1 MNIALT
7 LTGVPTSVFCQMT
20 NANPPVAYALRD
32 GVVHLCLLGV
42 RAEEGGRALC
52 AQPLEDASMVPVDPD
67 DLGNLP
73 HFIICKACAECYTL
87 MGYGA
92 SYGRSGIR
100 QPEPLAGQLALF

>member
-1 MNIALT
+1 
-7 LTGVPTSVFCQMT
+7 
-20 NANPPVAYALRD
+20 
-32 GVVHLCLLGV
+32 
-42 RAEEGGRALC
+42 
-52 AQPLEDASMVPVDPD
+52 MVPVDPD